1 MRITTLLI
9 LVLAV
14 SISCNQGK
22 KTVDTTE
29 RVNQKNVDSSKETA
43 SFFPVGDFIKG
54 ELTEIRRNGKNPIKY
69 FFRGKQQD
77 SSWIKVEALETE
89 FQEFY
94 SPLIDS
100 ISYASFF
107 SEKKFFDET
116 LSAVTLVYDPI
127 NILPET
133 LPWINWD
140 FYIDPETNSVNR
152 IYLVKKLSPDQ
163 SRQFTWI
170 PGKSCRAITIV
181 ESNKGEKPQIIDEV
195 NIKWDY

>member
-1 MRITTLLI
+1 MKTTPLLI

-14 SISCNQGK
+14 TISCNQRN
-22 KTVDTTE
+22 KTADTTE
-29 RVNQKNVDSSKETA
+29 QVNQKNIDSSKETA

-77 SSWIKVEALETE
+77 SSWIKVEELETE

-116 LSAVTLVYDPI
+116 LSAVTLSYDPI

-133 LPWINWD
+133 LPWIHWD
-140 FYIDPETNSVNR
+140 IYINPETNSVNR

-181 ESNKGEKPQIIDEV
+181 ESNNEIKPKIMDEV
-195 NIKWDY
+195 KIKWDY

>member
-1 MRITTLLI
+1 MKPSPLI
-9 LVLAV
+9 VVLFAV
-14 SISCNQGK
+14 LFGCNHGK
-22 KTVDTTE
+22 DSNHAIQNS
-29 RVNQKNVDSSKETA
+29 NQKNMDSTKEKA

-133 LPWINWD
+133 LPWIHWD
-140 FYIDPETNSVNR
+140 VYIDPETNSVNR
-152 IYLVKKLSPDQ
+152 IYLVKKISPDK